1 MNKTNINTDVII
13 VGGGVSGL
21 ILSIL
26 LKEKNVDHVVLDR
39 VEKRKTLEIPET
51 LPPSALVL
59 LESLNLLELFKKS
72 SSKTFGYHSIWNSNI
87 IITDNF
93 FDHNPYK
100 YGLKLNKKELL
111 NDLGELVRDHVI
123 QFNHINEVDRS
134 DKNVTVK
141 VESNNTVQTI
151 NGRVIVDATGRNR
164 AILKLLG
171 VTTESFDNQIAL
183 SCHLPYFKHPQLI
196 HRVFVETF
204 ENGWGIVSALNDEV
218 NGMTLYTQKGSP
230 ILPQLKEYQNWKEV
244 LSNTKILKDFLTDDL
259 NPKVV
264 GGNANSSRASEIT
277 GSNWLAIG
285 DAAIAFDPLSSH
297 GISNAIY
304 CANLAST
311 AIESHVTNDAIAPF
325 QQYDDTICQIF
336 NEYSRQK
343 LKLYDTHSHY

>member
-87 IITDNF
+87 LITDNF

-141 VESNNTVQTI
+141 VESNNTLQTI

-171 VTTESFDNQIAL
+171 VTTESFDNQVAL
-183 SCHLPYFKHPQLI
+183 SCHVPYFKHPKLI
-196 HRVFVETF
+196 HRVFVESF
-204 ENGWGIVSALNDEV
+204 ENGWGIVSSLNEQI
-218 NGMTLYTQKGSP
+218 NGITLYTQKGSS
-230 ILPQLKEYQNWKEV
+230 ILPQLKDYRNWKEL
-244 LSNTKILKDFLTDDL
+244 LSNTKLLKDFLTDDR
-259 NPKVV
+259 NRKVV
-264 GGNANSSRASEIT
+264 GGNANSSRASQVT

-285 DAAIAFDPLSSH
+285 DAAIAFDPVSSH

-304 CANLAST
+304 CTYLASN
-311 AIESHVTNDAIAPF
+311 AIESHVTNNTTSPF
-325 QQYDDTICQIF
+325 QNYDDTICQIF
-336 NEYSRQK
+336 NEYLKQQS
-343 LKLYDTHSHY
+343 KLYDTDNRW